1 MKRVPT
7 EEPGVGAAASKNQS
21 EVRQRQKQKRHS
33 ASQIF
38 IAGLG
43 LLNKGAK

>member
-21 EVRQRQKQKRHS
+21 EVRQRQRERHS

-38 IAGLG
+38 VAGLG
-43 LLNKGAK
+43 LMNKGLSK